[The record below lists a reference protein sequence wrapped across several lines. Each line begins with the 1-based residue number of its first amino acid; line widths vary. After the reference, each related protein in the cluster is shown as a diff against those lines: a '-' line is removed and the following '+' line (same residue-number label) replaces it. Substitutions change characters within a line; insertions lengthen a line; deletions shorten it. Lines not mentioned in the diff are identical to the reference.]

1 MNMDNK
7 TEIRDF
13 LVSRRARITPE
24 QAGVPTYG
32 GTRRVPGLRREEVAH
47 LAGVSVDYYNRL
59 ERGKAAGISPE
70 VLEAISRALQ
80 LDEVESEHLRHL
92 FQALRPGPVRA
103 PKART
108 TQSIRP
114 TIQKVLDAIDL
125 PAFVQNSRLEILA
138 ANALGHALYAE
149 ADGNHLLELPFSM
162 PRYLFLDPRT
172 PEFFDDWPRAA
183 RNQVAL
189 LRSAAGR
196 APDDQKLMT
205 LIGELSTRSAQFRE
219 LWASHDVLKYREG
232 LKHYHHPFVGDIQ
245 FIGESF
251 DLSKDED
258 LALLTYTYEAN
269 SPTAQAM
276 TLLASWITPAK
287 QLPVVGPEIRVE
299 GAD

>member
-1 MNMDNK
+1 MDNRA
-7 TEIRDF
+7 EIRDF

-24 QAGVPTYG
+24 QAGLPTFG
-32 GTRRVPGLRREEVAH
+32 GVRRVPGLRREEVAH

-70 VLEAISRALQ
+70 VLDAVARALK
-80 LDEVESEHLRHL
+80 LDDVEREHLRHL
-92 FQALRPGPVRA
+92 FRAVRPAQVRA
-103 PKART
+103 PKPRT
-108 TQSIRP
+108 RQTIRP
-114 TIQKVLDAIDL
+114 TVQKVLDAIDL

-138 ANALGHALYAE
+138 ANSLGLALYADAE
-149 ADGNHLLELPFSM
+149 GAHTLELPFSM
-162 PRYLFLDPRT
+162 PRFLFLDPRT
-172 PEFFDDWPRAA
+172 PEFFDDWARAA

-196 APDDQKLMT
+196 TPDDQELMT
-205 LIGELSTRSAQFRE
+205 LIGELSTRSSQFRE

-245 FIGESF
+245 FIAESF

-258 LALLTYTYEAN
+258 LALLTYTYETN

-276 TLLASWITPAK
+276 TLLASWVTPANRIPLTRK
-287 QLPVVGPEIRVE
+287 DSRMDH
-299 GAD
+299 AD